1 MAAPLPADPFPA
13 PDPFASGF
21 PFGDYSKGLQRYP
34 GDLPCLRPRPRL
46 SAPPSTA
53 AASQTARNRAQF
65 GDAPQ
70 TILLSNNN
78 DFELAGAEG
87 FKPPYGGIK
96 LLFLWEIC
104 GFDGS
109 TRPCSSPVRPLSTF
123 SRITRA

>member
-34 GDLPCLRPRPRL
+34 GDLPCLGPRSRL

-53 AASQTARNRAQF
+53 AASQRARNRAQF
-65 GDAPQ
+65 GDASQ

-78 DFELAGAEG
+78 DFELAGGLGFEPRLAESESAVLPLDD
-87 FKPPYGGIK
+87 PPPARDGG
-96 LLFLWEIC
+96 
-104 GFDGS
+104 
-109 TRPCSSPVRPLSTF
+109 
-123 SRITRA
+123 